1 MSQKPVISGLYA
13 VTPDFNDTD
22 ELLRCVCLA
31 LQGGASLVQ
40 YRNKTASSQLR
51 ADQARALHQLTQQ
64 FSTPLIINDDI
75 QLAKAVNAEGVHL
88 GASDASIDAAKAT
101 LGQNIIIGVSCYNR
115 RSLAQQAVQ
124 AGADYIAFGA
134 FYTSSIKPK
143 AVRAE
148 AEILSWAQQELDVPI
163 VAIGGI
169 STDNGSALLEAG
181 ADALAVIT
189 AVFDAKDIQS
199 SAQEFST
206 LISKVQHDITKSN
219 VI

>member
-13 VTPDFNDTD
+13 VTPDFSDTD
-22 ELLRCVCLA
+22 ELLRCVRLA

-40 YRNKTASSQLR
+40 YRNKTASAQLR
-51 ADQARALHQLTQQ
+51 AEQARALHQLTLQ

-88 GASDASIDAAKAT
+88 GAADASIDAAKAA
-101 LGQNIIIGVSCYNR
+101 LGQNKFIGVSCYNR
-115 RSLAQQAVQ
+115 KSLAQQAVR
-124 AGADYIAFGA
+124 AGVDYIAFGA
-134 FYTSSIKPK
+134 FYSSSIKPE

-148 AEILSWAQQELDVPI
+148 TEILSWAQREFDVPV

-169 STDNGSALLEAG
+169 TAGNGTALLEAG

-189 AVFDAKDIQS
+189 AVFDAEDIQS

-206 LISKVQHDITKSN
+206 FISKVQHDITKSN